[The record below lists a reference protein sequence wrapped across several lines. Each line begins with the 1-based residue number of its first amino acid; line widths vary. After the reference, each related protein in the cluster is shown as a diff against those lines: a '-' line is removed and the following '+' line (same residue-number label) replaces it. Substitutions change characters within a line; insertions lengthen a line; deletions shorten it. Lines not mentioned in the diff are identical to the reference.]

1 MLRARYRHIL
11 RFREIGEILTK
22 HGLGQLVDFLQ
33 RGEAHVFNRKKGDGK
48 TVLSLAQRFRM
59 ALEELGPTFVK
70 LGQLLSTRPD
80 LLPPELIL
88 ELERLQDRVQPLPF
102 PQVKAVLEAELG
114 VDYLEV
120 FAYLE
125 EEALGA
131 ASIGQVHRGKLST
144 GEEVVVKIQRPG
156 IERVIGTDLEIL
168 FDAARLVQSRTK
180 WGAFYRVVD
189 MAEEFANSIKEEVDY
204 TIEGRNADRFAGYF
218 FGDPTV
224 RFPKVFWEFSSPRV
238 LILEY
243 VAGIKI
249 NNFTAL
255 KEQGYNLSN
264 VAKNTANAIFR
275 QIYIHGFF
283 HADPHPGNLA
293 VLEGESIFFMDF
305 GQVGRLDEELRVKLV
320 SLVLAV
326 VRQDTR
332 AIVEILLEVGKAHET
347 VNKNKLHKDINRL
360 MVKYYDLPL
369 RQLKLGDVMREM
381 LQMAFVYQ
389 IRVPAEITLLA
400 KTLVTLEG
408 LVKQLDPAVS
418 IVDLAEPFGKVLL
431 REKFSPHRLKRFF
444 INNGYDLVALLLR
457 LPRRLDNLVSQIE
470 RGQLKVQLEHQKYHQ
485 FVDKITQ
492 ASNRLA
498 VSIIVAAIIMGTSM
512 LALKTE
518 KSILWRFPIA
528 EIGFIAAVIMGFWL
542 LISILR
548 SGRQ

>member
-1 MLRARYRHIL
+1 M
-11 RFREIGEILTK
+11 TK

-102 PQVKAVLEAELG
+102 QQVKAVLEAELG

-218 FGDPTV
+218 SGDPTV

-238 LILEY
+238 LTLEY

-255 KEQGYNLSN
+255 KEQGHNLSN

-305 GQVGRLDEELRVKLV
+305 GQVGRLDEELRAKLV

>member
-33 RGEAHVFNRKKGDGK
+33 RGEANVFNRKKGDGK
-48 TVLSLAQRFRM
+48 TVLSLPQRFRR

-88 ELERLQDRVQPLPF
+88 ELEHLQDRVQPLPF
-102 PQVKAVLEAELG
+102 EQVKEVLEAELG
-114 VDYLEV
+114 VGYLEV

-125 EEALGA
+125 EEPLGA

-156 IERVIGTDLEIL
+156 IKRVIETDLEIL

-189 MAEEFANSIKEEVDY
+189 MVEEFANSIKEEVDY

-218 FGDPTV
+218 SGDPTV

-238 LILEY
+238 LTLEY

-255 KEQGYNLSN
+255 KEQGYNLSA
-264 VAKNTANAIFR
+264 VARHAANAIFK

-293 VLEGESIFFMDF
+293 VLEGETIFFMDF
-305 GQVGRLDEELRVKLV
+305 GQVGRLDDELRTKLV

-326 VRQDTR
+326 VRQDSR
-332 AIVEILLEVGKAHET
+332 AIVDILLEVGKAHET
-347 VNKNKLHKDINRL
+347 VSKNKLLKDINRL

-408 LVKQLDPAVS
+408 LVKQLDPTVS
-418 IVDLAEPFGKVLL
+418 IVDLAEPFGRVLL

-444 INNGYDLVALLLR
+444 VNNAYDLFSQLLR
-457 LPRRLDNLVSQIE
+457 LPRRLDSLVNQIE
-470 RGQLKVQLEHQKYHQ
+470 RGQLKVQLEHQKYHE

-512 LALKTE
+512 LALKAE

-542 LISILR
+542 LISISR